1 MLPHMATEHSRQQIE
16 REIEEHRL
24 AIARLEEELVQ
35 LPAPAAPW
43 PPSGFYVTFY
53 LVAGLMLGTMG
64 ALNSFLFNVVGS
76 FVVNQDPM
84 QILRVLGTFFIGK
97 EALTTDDMTFLMLV
111 MLTHLSVG
119 AVAGALFH
127 LVLNL
132 FWPDLPVFRL
142 LLVSAGFGVALWLVS
157 FYGVISWLQ
166 PLLVGEAYILH
177 MLPVWVALLTHIV
190 YGLTLGL
197 LQPTGKFVPYAPPA

>member
-1 MLPHMATEHSRQQIE
+1 MATEHSRQQIE

>member
-177 MLPVWVALLTHIV
+177 MIPVWVALLTHIV

>member
-1 MLPHMATEHSRQQIE
+1 MAIEHSRQQIE

-24 AIARLEEELVQ
+24 AIIRLEEELVT

-43 PPSGFYVTFY
+43 PPPGFYATFY
-53 LVAGLMLGTMG
+53 LIAGLMLGTMG

-119 AVAGALFH
+119 AAAGALFH

-132 FWPDLPVFRL
+132 FWPNLPVFRL

-166 PLLVGEAYILH
+166 PLLVGEAFILH
-177 MLPVWVALLTHIV
+177 MIPFWVALLTHIV

-197 LQPTGKFVPYAPPA
+197 LQPMGKFVPYAPPV

>member
-1 MLPHMATEHSRQQIE
+1 MATEHSRQQIE

-177 MLPVWVALLTHIV
+177 MIPVWVALLTHIV

>member
-53 LVAGLMLGTMG
+53 LVAGLMLGTMC

>member
-1 MLPHMATEHSRQQIE
+1 MAAEHSRQQLE
-16 REIEEHRL
+16 REIEEHRQV
-24 AIARLEEELVQ
+24 ISRLEEELTE
-35 LPAPAAPW
+35 LPTPAAPW
-43 PPSGFYVTFY
+43 PPPGFYATFY

-84 QILRVLGTFFIGK
+84 YILRVLGTFFIGK

-127 LVLNL
+127 FGLNL
-132 FWPDLPVFRL
+132 FWPNLLASRL
-142 LLVSAGFGVALWLVS
+142 LLISAGFGIALWLVS

-166 PLLVGEAYILH
+166 PLLVGQAFILQ
-177 MLPVWVALLTHIV
+177 MMPFWVALLTHIV

-197 LQPTGKFVPYAPPA
+197 LQPMGRFVPYSPPA

>member
-1 MLPHMATEHSRQQIE
+1 MAAEHSRQQIE
-16 REIEEHRL
+16 REIEEHRQV
-24 AIARLEEELVQ
+24 ISRLEEELMQ
-35 LPAPAAPW
+35 LPTPAAPW
-43 PPSGFYVTFY
+43 PPPGFYATFY

-84 QILRVLGTFFIGK
+84 RILRVLGTFFIGK

-111 MLTHLSVG
+111 MLTHLSIG
-119 AVAGALFH
+119 AIAGALFH
-127 LVLNL
+127 LGLNL
-132 FWPDLPVFRL
+132 FWPNLPASRL
-142 LLVSAGFGVALWLVS
+142 LLVSAGFGIALWLVS

-166 PLLVGEAYILH
+166 PLLVGQAFVLQ
-177 MLPVWVALLTHIV
+177 MMPFWVALLTHIV

-197 LQPTGKFVPYAPPA
+197 LQPMGRFVPYSPPA

>member
-1 MLPHMATEHSRQQIE
+1 MAAEHSRQQIE
-16 REIEEHRL
+16 REIEEHRQ
-24 AIARLEEELVQ
+24 AISRLEEGLTQ
-35 LPAPAAPW
+35 PPTLAAPW
-43 PPSGFYVTFY
+43 PPPGFYATFY

-84 QILRVLGTFFIGK
+84 YILRVLGTFFIGK

-127 LVLNL
+127 FGLNL
-132 FWPDLPVFRL
+132 FWPNLLASRL
-142 LLVSAGFGVALWLVS
+142 LLVSAGFGIALWLVS

-166 PLLVGEAYILH
+166 PLLVGQAFILQ
-177 MLPVWVALLTHIV
+177 MMPFWVALLTHIV

-197 LQPTGKFVPYAPPA
+197 LQPMGRFVPYSPPA